1 MKITTKLA
9 RPNPKSQSLRTSVPS
24 EVRNAL
30 DLNEDS
36 QVDWILKAVDNKSY
50 KILLDINGN
59 ELDSVNLSKKIF
71 VKQHLNKNS
80 FLLHQQQFS
89 YNKRRNNA

>member
-9 RPNPKSQSLRTSVPS
+9 RPNPQSQSLRTSVPS

-36 QVDWILKAVDNKSY
+36 QVDWILKAVDNK
-50 KILLDINGN
+50 IVI
-59 ELDSVNLSKKIF
+59 EVE
-71 VKQHLNKNS
+71 KNTS
-80 FLLHQQQFS
+80 P
-89 YNKRRNNA
+89 K

>member
-36 QVDWILKAVDNKSY
+36 QVDWILKAVDNK
-50 KILLDINGN
+50 IVI
-59 ELDSVNLSKKIF
+59 EVE
-71 VKQHLNKNS
+71 KNTS
-80 FLLHQQQFS
+80 P
-89 YNKRRNNA
+89 K